1 MVWIVGL
8 SETPALIHAHNSSH
22 VTKIRHSCLET
33 GFEKEADN
41 RNRFQELS
49 LTKPFKHS
57 FGLADTSMGQ
67 KRGQKNYLYIYVT
80 LWQKLQCTF
89 MLIYYY

>member
-22 VTKIRHSCLET
+22 VTKIRHSYLET
-33 GFEKEADN
+33 CVEKEADN

-57 FGLADTSMGQ
+57 FGLADTKAKGTS
-67 KRGQKNYLYIYVT
+67 Y
-80 LWQKLQCTF
+80 TF
-89 MLIYYY
+89 MLPCDKSCNVHSC